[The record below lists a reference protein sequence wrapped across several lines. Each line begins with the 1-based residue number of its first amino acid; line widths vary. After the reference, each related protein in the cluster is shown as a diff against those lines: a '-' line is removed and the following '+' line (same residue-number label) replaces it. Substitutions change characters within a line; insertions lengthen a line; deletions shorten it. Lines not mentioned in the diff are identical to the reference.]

1 MHATA
6 ATALNLHVLE
16 LTDTTMLLC
25 MLRCNAVVGAELYLA
40 SLSKW
45 PWIARSCYGDATR
58 MFPTTTVLGILR
70 DGAGSDGYIYIHYVY
85 TMYTVYTYMYVYR
98 LYCCMRLLKF
108 S

>member
-1 MHATA
+1 MRSAVHTVT
-6 ATALNLHVLE
+6 ATALNLHVLK
-16 LTDTTMLLC
+16 LTDTTALLC
-25 MLRCNAVVGAELYLA
+25 ILRCDGVVGAELYLA

-70 DGAGSDGYIYIHYVY
+70 DGAGSDGYVC
-85 TMYTVYTYMYVYR
+85 T
-98 LYCCMRLLKF
+98 